1 MSTLE
6 LTAAQDRHYDFC
18 LWEYQPPTAP
28 IGKLRSLN
36 LLNLSFAE
44 HPDRASFA
52 ALIAALRDG
61 LGAMRTVWGIKQ
73 SAAGLAW
80 EFYFYDYERLA
91 RERSIAR
98 VREIIAPWAPC
109 DIPPADRHPYFMFSI
124 DFDPA
129 ALARAQPLRD
139 IQMYVGNVGS
149 TVSSGICYELTRDA
163 TTLKNFYFFFDA
175 RTQMQA
181 VIDKVTSSAYLDPG
195 LDLDTLL
202 WPELRRCQTIVVA
215 NKRTHDGL
223 YFCRIDVGQLL
234 FFLRRMQ
241 YPAAQIA
248 FIEQH
253 RDRLDH
259 LLYDVGI
266 DFRMEAGQLRIIK
279 SAYYGVF

>member
-1 MSTLE
+1 MSALE
-6 LTAAQDRHYDFC
+6 TTTALDRHYDFC

-28 IGKLRSLN
+28 LGKLRSVN
-36 LLNLSFAE
+36 LLNLSFAA
-44 HPDRASFA
+44 HPDQASFA
-52 ALIAALRDG
+52 ALIAALRAG
-61 LGAMRTVWGIKQ
+61 LGEMRTVWGIKQ
-73 SAAGLAW
+73 SAAGQAW
-80 EFYFYDYERLA
+80 EFYFYDYGRLQ
-91 RERSIAR
+91 RERSMAR
-98 VREIIAPWAPC
+98 VREIIAPWAPS
-109 DIPPADRHPYFMFSI
+109 DIPPADHHPYFMFSI
-124 DFDPA
+124 DFDPV

-149 TVSSGICYELTRDA
+149 TVSSGICYELTREA
-163 TTLKNFYFFFDA
+163 MLLKNFYFFFDA

-195 LDLDTLL
+195 LHLDTLL

-223 YFCRIDVGQLL
+223 YFCRITVDQLL
-234 FFLRRMQ
+234 LFLRRMQ
-241 YPAAQIA
+241 YPQEQVA
-248 FIEQH
+248 FVELH

-266 DFRMEAGQLRIIK
+266 DFRMEGGQLRILK